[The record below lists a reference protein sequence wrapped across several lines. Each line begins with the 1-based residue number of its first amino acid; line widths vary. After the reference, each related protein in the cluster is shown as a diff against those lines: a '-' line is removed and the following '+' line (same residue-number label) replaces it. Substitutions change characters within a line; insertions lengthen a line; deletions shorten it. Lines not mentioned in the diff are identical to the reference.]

1 MTPFEVAGTVNYIS
15 HFSVTDPS
23 EGIPDCATALSSA
36 FPDGNAPSKFC
47 HVSSFTELNVVAR
60 YNWDSHLQLHASVT
74 NLLNRKAPY
83 DLQTFGAPG
92 NGAEQGGAPYNP
104 SYHQDG
110 AVGQMFTIGGT
121 YTF

>member
-1 MTPFEVAGTVNYIS
+1 
-15 HFSVTDPS
+15 
-23 EGIPDCATALSSA
+23 
-36 FPDGNAPSKFC
+36 
-47 HVSSFTELNVVAR
+47 
-60 YNWDSHLQLHASVT
+60 VT
-74 NLLNRKAPY
+74 NLLDKKAPY

-110 AVGQMFTIGGT
+110 AVGPMITVGAT